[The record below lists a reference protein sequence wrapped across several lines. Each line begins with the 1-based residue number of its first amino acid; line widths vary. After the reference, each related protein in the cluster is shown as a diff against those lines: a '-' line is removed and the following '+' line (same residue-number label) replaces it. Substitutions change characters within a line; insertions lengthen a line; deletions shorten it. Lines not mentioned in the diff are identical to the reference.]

1 MYQAEPLVYHFKIED
16 MNFGSKITVL
26 YLSFVG
32 LILTLV
38 FMCFGQKVE
47 LVSKDYYA
55 QELKF
60 QDKIDAINNEKGL
73 SGSIR
78 HSLNAKKIVL
88 TIDSSLLSND
98 FEGTINFFRPSDS
111 SKDIKLK
118 MYFKDLEQI
127 IDGNELIHGAYKMQ
141 LTWVSNK
148 KNYFKE
154 EVIFIN

>member
-1 MYQAEPLVYHFKIED
+1 
-16 MNFGSKITVL
+16 MNFGVKITIL

-38 FMCFGQKVE
+38 FMCFRQNVE

-55 QELKF
+55 QEIKF
-60 QDKIDAINNEKGL
+60 QDKINAINNEKNL
-73 SGSIR
+73 TGSIN
-78 HSLNAKKIVL
+78 HSVNGKEIIL
-88 TIDSSLLSND
+88 TIDPALLNKN

-111 SKDIKLK
+111 SKDFQLK
-118 MYFKDLEQI
+118 MNFVNNEQI
-127 IDGNELIHGAYKMQ
+127 INTNELIHGTYKLQ
-141 LTWVSNK
+141 LSWIVNH

>member
-1 MYQAEPLVYHFKIED
+1 

-60 QDKIDAINNEKGL
+60 QDKINAINNEKSL
-73 SGSIR
+73 PNSIN
-78 HSLNAKKIVL
+78 HSLNGK
-88 TIDSSLLSND
+88 TIILSVDSTLLSKD
-98 FEGTINFFRPSDS
+98 FEGTVNFFRPSDS

-118 MYFKDLEQI
+118 LNFNNLEQI
-127 IDGNELIHGAYKMQ
+127 IDGTKLIHGAYKMQ
-141 LTWVSNK
+141 LTWVSNN

>member
-1 MYQAEPLVYHFKIED
+1 MYPAAPLVYHFKLLV

-73 SGSIR
+73 SGSIN
-78 HSLNAKKIVL
+78 HALSGKKIVL
-88 TIDSSLLSND
+88 TIDSTLLSND

-111 SKDIKLK
+111 SKDLK
-118 MYFKDLEQI
+118 VKMNFKGLEQI
-127 IDGNELIHGAYKMQ
+127 IDGTELIHGAYKMQ

>member
-1 MYQAEPLVYHFKIED
+1 MYREAPLVYHFKISD

-60 QDKIDAINNEKGL
+60 QDKIDAINNEKSL
-73 SGSIR
+73 SGSIS
-78 HSLNAKKIVL
+78 HSLIGKKIVL
-88 TIDSSLLSND
+88 TIDSNLLSND
-98 FEGTINFFRPSDS
+98 FEGTVNFFRPSDS
-111 SKDIKLK
+111 SKDLKLK
-118 MYFKDLEQI
+118 MNFNALEQI
-127 IDGNELIHGAYKMQ
+127 IDGHVLIHGAYKMQ

>member
-1 MYQAEPLVYHFKIED
+1 

-60 QDKIDAINNEKGL
+60 QDKINAINNEKSL
-73 SGSIR
+73 PNSIN
-78 HSLNAKKIVL
+78 HSLNGK
-88 TIDSSLLSND
+88 TIILSVDSTLLSKD
-98 FEGTINFFRPSDS
+98 FEGTVNFFRPSDS

-118 MYFKDLEQI
+118 LNFNKLEQI
-127 IDGNELIHGAYKMQ
+127 IDGTKLVHGAYKMQ
-141 LTWVSNK
+141 LTWVSNN